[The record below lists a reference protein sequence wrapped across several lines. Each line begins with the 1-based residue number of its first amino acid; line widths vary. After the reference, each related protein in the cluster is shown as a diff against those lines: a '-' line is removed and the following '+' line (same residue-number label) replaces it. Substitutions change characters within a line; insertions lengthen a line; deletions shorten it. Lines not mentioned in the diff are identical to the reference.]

1 MWSFLKNV
9 MWSFLKNVMWSFL
22 KNVMWSFLNNVM
34 WFFLNNVMWSFLKNV
49 MVVLFECCVHIIDL
63 HPMEYAFWT
72 GVKCSYP
79 YPSGL
84 YNSGSGGLYN
94 SYLWSVYLMSGG
106 MLYSEFHC

>member
-1 MWSFLKNV
+1 MVLFEECYVVLFEECYV
-9 MWSFLKNVMWSFL
+9 VLFEECYVVLFEECYVVLFEECYVVL
-22 KNVMWSFLNNVM
+22 FEECY
-34 WFFLNNVMWSFLKNV
+34 
-49 MVVLFECCVHIIDL
+49 VVLFECCVHIIDL

-79 YPSGL
+79 YPGGL

-106 MLYSEFHC
+106 MLYSEFHR